1 MTLADIVVAPGRER
15 DRYPI
20 VPPMTPPSHD
30 RGDRAEQ
37 FRVLFEA
44 HYPRLLAYSLRR
56 TRTEADAHDVVAE
69 TFTVAWRR
77 FDELPP
83 EDRWLPWLYGVA
95 RRVLANQRRSA
106 TRQDQVTGRLASEG
120 LADGYRVEQSGASE
134 LVQDQLAQLR
144 VEDQELLRLAAW
156 EELSHDQIATVLGI
170 SVNAVGIRLHRAR
183 NRLGRRLERAG
194 YPGVVTDE
202 NRGKDSEV
210 GRTQT
215 EVRDESTSDNA
226 DKEPM

>member
-1 MTLADIVVAPGRER
+1 MTSPAD
-15 DRYPI
+15 
-20 VPPMTPPSHD
+20 D
-30 RGDRAEQ
+30 RGDRAER
-37 FRVLFEA
+37 FRLLFEA

-77 FDELPP
+77 FDDLPP

-106 TRQDQVTGRLASEG
+106 TRQDQVAGRMASEG
-120 LADGYRVEQSGASE
+120 AVAGYRTERSEASD
-134 LVQDQLAQLR
+134 LVQEALAQLR
-144 VEDQELLRLAAW
+144 PDDQELLRLAEW
-156 EELSHDQIATVLGI
+156 EGLPHEQIGAVFGI

-183 NRLGRRLERAG
+183 NRLGRRLEKAG
-194 YPGVVTDE
+194 YRGVAPDRDGHT
-202 NRGKDSEV
+202 KDSGV
-210 GRTQT
+210 TRTQT
-215 EVRDESTSDNA
+215 EMKPMDDNP